1 MSEAVVQN
9 RINNILKERETFRN
23 KVNELVQE
31 WNQKFD
37 DIDDRIEQAKRA
49 IKKCDEL
56 KDKEC
61 DEQDHTTLEKLRN
74 QLEEISKEL
83 EKRKEQKRE
92 IERHL
97 GDLQKRFVRENK
109 TIIIA
114 AIGLARCGKSTV
126 LKSLLGLKLEDNTVI
141 PARTGNATTFCR
153 SFIEAVD
160 SEEKQ
165 KTIVKYHS
173 KESLLNEVINPLL
186 ASFGRDKCGDWND
199 FEQKYTEAIKRED
212 DNSKESKKNKVRRL
226 EGSDFDMLNNLIEH
240 RNDYKECLGKKDEE
254 IEEIGDTYKYVS
266 YPEGEEGHSGVQKWT
281 YLAVRN
287 CHIYLKFNNSS
298 IEKVCLIDLPGL
310 GTDASIEERHFEEGL
325 DCSVDF
331 ACIVRRPEATEQAYR
346 TAQDK
351 VIEKHLKRVFHEN
364 WEASSILFQNDGN
377 VGAGC
382 DPDKTAREIEKRW
395 KKDGTNRVLL
405 RGDANNPEEAQ
416 KLFNEKIMD
425 IVSKKLPDLDRKFF
439 DRVKDEISKLGQDWS
454 NTLEETKNKV
464 NQLTNLDNERNLAA
478 FDDDF
483 EEELLPDLFN
493 KLMDLKETYMESGSD
508 SEDVE
513 QSVLNKDI
521 IEKGINPLTEKLIE
535 KFKEEYQPD
544 NTESNKFKKLIHT
557 FRRAGKKGDAA
568 AFIREEYELICSS
581 IRGKYMELESARHDG
596 PSYDAIVNEVQS
608 KVADCIIEGLKM
620 RADVLDD
627 SDQPRLEKIKKLAE
641 DCPNSGRFVE
651 ALSVM
656 RSFRIPFL
664 TSICPVL
671 NENLFNEAMY
681 NKQIRNT
688 ASWEE
693 ENAKQIIDKLRS
705 RALSWAREARILV
718 IRCNSD
724 ISRIIVS
731 YLTYF
736 IDQVCRNKDGEG
748 DLKNFVYKYTRSKQR
763 IDFNKEFGSVLERL
777 RR

>member
-1 MSEAVVQN
+1 MSKADVQN
-9 RINNILKERETFRN
+9 RINDILEKRETFREDV
-23 KVNELVQE
+23 KKLEQE
-31 WNQKFD
+31 WNQKFE
-37 DIDDRIEQAKRA
+37 DIDDRIEQAKWA

-74 QLEEISKEL
+74 ELEEISKEL
-83 EKRKEQKRE
+83 EKRKEQKRD
-92 IERHL
+92 IDRHL
-97 GDLQKRFVRENK
+97 GDLKKRFVRGNN
-109 TIIIA
+109 TINIA
-114 AIGLARCGKSTV
+114 AIGFARCGKSTF
-126 LKSLLGLKLEDNTVI
+126 LKSLLGLKPEDNKVI
-141 PARTGNATTFCR
+141 PSRTGNATTFCR

-165 KTIVKYHS
+165 KTIVKYHT
-173 KESLLNEVINPLL
+173 KESLLGEVINPLL

-266 YPEGEEGHSGVQKWT
+266 YPEEEEGHSGVQKWT

-310 GTDASIEERHFEEGL
+310 GTDASIEKRHFEEGL

-346 TAQDK
+346 TDQDK
-351 VIEKHLKRVFHEN
+351 AIEEHLERVFHEN

-454 NTLEETKNKV
+454 NTLKETKNKV
-464 NQLTNLDNERNLAA
+464 KYQLAYLNNESVPAD
-478 FDDDF
+478 FDKYF
-483 EEELLPDLFN
+483 K
-493 KLMDLKETYMESGSD
+493 KLKNALRKKLTALKGTYMEAGSD
-508 SEDVE
+508 SQAVK

-521 IEKGINPLTEKLIE
+521 IEKGINPLTEELIE
-535 KFKEEYQPD
+535 KFKNQYQPD
-544 NTESNKFKKLIHT
+544 NQESNKFMDLIDA
-557 FRRAGKKGDAA
+557 FEGAGEDGRAYQFVEDEYALIRA
-568 AFIREEYELICSS
+568 SIRE
-581 IRGKYMELESARHDG
+581 KYMELESARHDG

-620 RADVLDD
+620 TDVLDD

-705 RALSWAREARILV
+705 RALSWVREARILV

-731 YLTYF
+731 YLAYF
-736 IDQVCRNKDGEG
+736 IDQVCRNEDGIG
-748 DLKNFVYKYTRSKQR
+748 DLKNFVHKYIRNKQR
-763 IDFNKEFGSVLERL
+763 IDFNKEFGPVLERL
-777 RR
+777 RQ